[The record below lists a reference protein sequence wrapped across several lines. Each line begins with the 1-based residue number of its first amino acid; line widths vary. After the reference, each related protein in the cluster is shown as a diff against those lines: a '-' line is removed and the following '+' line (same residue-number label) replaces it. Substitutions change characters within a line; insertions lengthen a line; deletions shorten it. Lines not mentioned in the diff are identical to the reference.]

1 MNIEHIQPRGLFQA
15 EGMSHVV
22 VATGRTAYIAGQ
34 GAYDEQFQL
43 VGRGDL
49 FKQALQAFSNLRI
62 ALQAVGATP
71 QSVVSSTIYIVD
83 LTPEKTELLV
93 RAMGQALDGEPFP
106 PNAATLVGVTQLAYP
121 EMLIEISAI
130 AVLADPVQPGRAS
143 AHPAQTPPAL

>member
-1 MNIEHIQPRGLFQA
+1 MNIEHIQPRGLFQVQ
-15 EGMSHVV
+15 GMSQVV

-34 GAYDEQFQL
+34 GSYDENFQL

-49 FKQALQAFSNLRI
+49 FKQALQVFSNLRI
-62 ALQAVGATP
+62 ALEAVSATP
-71 QSVVSSTIYIVD
+71 QNVVSSTIYIVD

-106 PNAATLVGVTQLAYP
+106 PNASTLVGVTQLAYP

-130 AVLADPVQPGRAS
+130 AVLGDPA
-143 AHPAQTPPAL
+143 